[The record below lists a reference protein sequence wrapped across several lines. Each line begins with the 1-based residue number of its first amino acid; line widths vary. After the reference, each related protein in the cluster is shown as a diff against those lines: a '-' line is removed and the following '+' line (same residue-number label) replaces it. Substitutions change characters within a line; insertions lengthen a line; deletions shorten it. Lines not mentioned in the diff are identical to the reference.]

1 MTPEPAPGGDAATGH
16 PTMPSLSEAPRHPV
30 YLVPGAPGD
39 RTPEDFLPADLT
51 WAETGPDPMAEAI
64 GLLREMDAD
73 PSALDAL
80 TGFAGLERLLV
91 WAKAQ
96 ATAEGAPAGV
106 RIGETSERQLSWLR
120 RLQGPA
126 QLSDMLDL
134 ISPRVDR
141 HRSMP
146 AVFGDRARRARLL
159 ESLWTWG
166 RSWQRVVDGGGVRLR
181 ASGPVDPT
189 VASVAAWLGVVV
201 EAGTGDAG
209 AAGASV
215 AGADGAD
222 AAAESERRPRLTL
235 ADLGVGGDGA
245 PLFRLRVRAPLH
257 LAFPEFDGSSGV
269 TGSGGEAGV
278 GEDEGR
284 RQAFLLDDGADPA
297 AFAEPTVDVDAS
309 PRGVAVQVA
318 GIPRRFDAPAILSR
332 CVMEKVRVTPPDTWV
347 DGWGDI
353 LVWFRA
359 DPAHMP

>member
-1 MTPEPAPGGDAATGH
+1 MTSEPAPDGDAATGY
-16 PTMPSLSEAPRHPV
+16 PTMPSPSEAPRHPV
-30 YLVPGAPGD
+30 YLVPGPPGD
-39 RTPEDFLPADLT
+39 RTAEDFLPAGLT

-96 ATAEGAPAGV
+96 ATAEVAPAGV
-106 RIGETSERQLSWLR
+106 RIGETADRQLSWLR

-159 ESLWTWG
+159 ESLWAWG

-181 ASGPVDPT
+181 AAGPVDPT

-201 EAGTGDAG
+201 EAGGSAGGAG
-209 AAGASV
+209 AVVDGA
-215 AGADGAD
+215 AGAD
-222 AAAESERRPRLTL
+222 AAAESVRRPRLTL

-257 LAFPEFDGSSGV
+257 LAFPEFDGSSGG
-269 TGSGGEAGV
+269 TGSGGEAG
-278 GEDEGR
+278 EGADADR

-318 GIPRRFDAPAILSR
+318 GILRRFDAPAILSR

-359 DPAHMP
+359 DPAQMP

>member
-1 MTPEPAPGGDAATGH
+1 MTSEPAPDGDAAAGR

-39 RTPEDFLPADLT
+39 RTAEDFLPADLT

-91 WAKAQ
+91 WAKAK
-96 ATAEGAPAGV
+96 ATAEVAPAGV
-106 RIGETSERQLSWLR
+106 RIGETAERQLSWLR
-120 RLQGPA
+120 RLQAPA

-159 ESLWTWG
+159 ESLWAWG

-181 ASGPVDPT
+181 AAGPVDPT

-201 EAGTGDAG
+201 ETGGSAGG
-209 AAGASV
+209 A
-215 AGADGAD
+215 GAD
-222 AAAESERRPRLTL
+222 AAAESVRRPRLTL
-235 ADLGVGGDGA
+235 ADLDVGGDGA

-257 LAFPEFDGSSGV
+257 LAFPEYDGSGGG

-297 AFAEPTVDVDAS
+297 AFSELTVDVDAS

-332 CVMEKVRVTPPDTWV
+332 CVMEKVRVTPPDTWD

-359 DPAHMP
+359 DPAQMP